1 MYKGFYV
8 DEVPNIDKE
17 VLKKLYED
25 AMPKISCIKNKKP
38 IITAISNLL

>member
-17 VLKKLYED
+17 VLKKLWED
-25 AMPKISCIKNKKP
+25 AVPKEIQSGKKPIIKNKK
-38 IITAISNLL
+38 